1 MVGCSVG
8 PCKGGNTGK
17 SEFQSFTFP
26 KGAMREK
33 WIQQINRENF
43 VPGEYSTV
51 CERHFQERDFGPNK
65 DKRGR
70 KYKKKK
76 LKPWAYP
83 TLNLLPVKES
93 EKKTTKKVLLVSNGD
108 CTKIYFSNV
117 HQPKLEDLDDNI
129 ENIPSSNK
137 STNELK
143 TGNFRFSP

>member
-51 CERHFQERDFGPNK
+51 CKRHFQERDIICKTDK
-65 DKRGR
+65 DGR
-70 KYKKKK
+70 IKNRH
-76 LKPWAYP
+76 LKANGMLHFNPRIKP
-83 TLNLLPVKES
+83 LP
-93 EKKTTKKVLLVSNGD
+93 LM
-108 CTKIYFSNV
+108 
-117 HQPKLEDLDDNI
+117 
-129 ENIPSSNK
+129 PSIIS
-137 STNELK
+137 
-143 TGNFRFSP
+143 G